1 LVHFRGATTFSIND
15 NWHYNTANMLNVT
28 LYLSL
33 CVMLGAISG
42 SIKQSLWTRPRGIYK
57 TSNRKSKRQE
67 ASFLSLSLSYFS
79 PSFPFQLEIVVPSL
93 SLKIPG
99 NFICAEFFLG
109 ASKVYFFQISLK
121 LAFSKERQNVEGSNI
136 EIGSAGNGKLGC
148 FIFKGMI
155 I

>member
-1 LVHFRGATTFSIND
+1 
-15 NWHYNTANMLNVT
+15 MLNGT

-99 NFICAEFFLG
+99 NFICAEFFSG
-109 ASKVYFFQISLK
+109 AS
-121 LAFSKERQNVEGSNI
+121 
-136 EIGSAGNGKLGC
+136 
-148 FIFKGMI
+148 
-155 I
+155 